1 MSRVELVT
9 LRLRLTPFTR
19 EDFDEF
25 FEACVLD
32 PAVIHYWW
40 AYGQPGLT
48 AEDKRRMAVEDFVEP
63 AEQGLREHG
72 LVVWTA
78 RLRDATLG
86 REGDFVGMVG
96 VVPPEVPSLGSE
108 PDLGYL
114 LARRY
119 QRLGL
124 ATEACRAVVADAFE
138 RYGLERLA
146 ALVDEPNVASSRV
159 LEKIG
164 FRQVLRW
171 VGEDGTPM
179 LRFLIERSDL
189 ETAGRG

>member
-1 MSRVELVT
+1 MPPTELLT
-9 LRLRLTPFTR
+9 PRLRLTPFTR

-48 AEDKRRMAVEDFVEP
+48 VEDKRQMAIEDFVLP
-63 AEQGLREHG
+63 AEQGLRDLG

-86 REGDFVGMVG
+86 PEGDFVGMAG
-96 VVPPEVPSLGSE
+96 VVPPEMPSQGSE

-114 LARRY
+114 LAARY
-119 QRLGL
+119 QGLGL
-124 ATEACRAVVADAFE
+124 ATEAGRAVVADAFE
-138 RYGLERLA
+138 RYRLERLA
-146 ALVDEPNVASSRV
+146 ALVDEPNIGSSRV

-171 VGEDGTPM
+171 VGEDGNPM

-189 ETAGRG
+189 EAAGRG